1 MTGMGAALNVAGMVS
16 PIGRGLVNTQL
27 QYTTNKENRRFALE
41 QQRLQNQFNLDMWNR
56 QNAYNTP
63 AAQVQ
68 RLMAA
73 GLNPNLA
80 YGQLGAGEAGAL
92 TSAGAN
98 YKGEAPQLS
107 GDFAGSVQSFMS
119 NKRAEELHQKQMTSM
134 DLDNEK
140 KAIDNE
146 MSRQDLDDYSAF
158 KLNQKEQRET
168 LLSNMRLTN
177 EQLQKNLVL
186 LSDAHE
192 SNVVAISQQMIDL
205 EFSLDWHDL
214 QIDDMNASI
223 DLKRAQEKLT
233 NAQKTQAL
241 AVARLY
247 SLQAVA
253 QELENKMKNE
263 AYKEGYNPYREAYR
277 KVEAEI
283 SKLSA
288 DTDVAKATK
297 RYQDMVN
304 ADTEK
309 DLVYRG
315 INSDENGKAYIDNN
329 FWYVVDGAVS
339 YIGSV

>member
-119 NKRAEELHQKQMTSM
+119 ISLSIRVVSLFISLIFHFILQ
-134 DLDNEK
+134 
-140 KAIDNE
+140 
-146 MSRQDLDDYSAF
+146 
-158 KLNQKEQRET
+158 
-168 LLSNMRLTN
+168 LLSHC
-177 EQLQKNLVL
+177 LQRV
-186 LSDAHE
+186 
-192 SNVVAISQQMIDL
+192 
-205 EFSLDWHDL
+205 
-214 QIDDMNASI
+214 
-223 DLKRAQEKLT
+223 
-233 NAQKTQAL
+233 
-241 AVARLY
+241 
-247 SLQAVA
+247 
-253 QELENKMKNE
+253 
-263 AYKEGYNPYREAYR
+263 
-277 KVEAEI
+277 
-283 SKLSA
+283 
-288 DTDVAKATK
+288 
-297 RYQDMVN
+297 
-304 ADTEK
+304 
-309 DLVYRG
+309 
-315 INSDENGKAYIDNN
+315 
-329 FWYVVDGAVS
+329 
-339 YIGSV
+339 